1 MTQTPT
7 MLGSG
12 SIRQQPAKLWPAN
25 TGSMRGTRTPMMMGK
40 GGVKQGADSV
50 PLALVKGLE
59 LAFNDV
65 IGELYQILKAQ
76 ERISNK
82 KFEDI
87 DPFFVELM
95 KKYDTDKSGALQLE
109 EFTALVAE
117 KSQSQGQAQ
126 VAEQLDEDVE
136 ETFRTFADSSGS
148 LDTRSIPKALADLG
162 LDVDRIMLLNDLGI
176 KTLKGSDAAYWT
188 PLSGKERPDH
198 ISLKPWGAPLEALF
212 QDGFG
217 AVKTMALFSA
227 IKLADGAFGQFESI
241 VAGTWDGMPPNIKGF
256 IPRLLKIVAALKLL
270 EQHYEAMAAWEEEDD
285 NHQDFLK
292 DVYTDAQKE
301 VGVLRF
307 RLAQLIFLLVRREGC
322 VPLKGKEKDYLEGVL
337 PPMGVEMTPDMTYAK
352 LAKQMDE
359 CQLEDTRKYEIQIGT
374 SECMSTIADQL
385 DEGAKDFTAYFRLR
399 NANKRDLTAFEQ
411 SCYGQAVERQMAST
425 LKNPKGKNE
434 LVLAELQALQA
445 LPF

>member
-1 MTQTPT
+1 MTQNPT

-12 SIRQQPAKLWPAN
+12 GMPNQWAKLRPTNA
-25 TGSMRGTRTPMMMGK
+25 GSMRRIPNTILMAK
-40 GGVKQGADSV
+40 GGVKEGADSV
-50 PLALVKGLE
+50 PLALAKGLE
-59 LAFNDV
+59 LALNDV
-65 IGELYQILKAQ
+65 IGKLYQILKAQ
-76 ERISNK
+76 ERISSK

-109 EFTALVAE
+109 EFTALVAD

-126 VAEQLDEDVE
+126 AAEQLDKGVE
-136 ETFRTFADSSGS
+136 ETFRTFADSTGS
-148 LDTRSIPKALADLG
+148 IDTRSIPKALADLG
-162 LDVDRIMLLNDLGI
+162 LDVDRIVLLNDNGI
-176 KTLKGSDAAYWT
+176 TTLKGSDTAYWT
-188 PLSGKERPDH
+188 PFTGKERPDQ

-227 IKLADGAFGQFESI
+227 IKLADGGFGQFESI

-270 EQHYEAMAAWEEEDD
+270 EQHYAAMAAWEDD
-285 NHQDFLK
+285 DHQEFLK
-292 DVYTDAQKE
+292 DAYSDEQKK

-307 RLAQLIFLLVRREGC
+307 RLAQLMFLLVRREGC
-322 VPLKGKEKDYLEGVL
+322 VPLKGKEKTYLESVL
-337 PPMGVEMTPDMTYAK
+337 PQMGVEMQPDMTYAK

-359 CQLEDTRKYEIQIGT
+359 CQLEDTRKYEIQMGT

-385 DEGAKDFTAYFRLR
+385 DEGAKDFVAYFRLR

-445 LPF
+445 LPV